1 MSSLIDAEHIQDM
14 VRSFIEFERR
24 QRLFLNRELEK
35 FGIQNMMIKY
45 IVSLHKRPGVSQDY
59 LADVHSVDKS
69 HVARMSGK
77 LEEIGY
83 VYRLQD
89 ESDRRLNCLYLT
101 EKGEELYNELQ
112 ILMMKWGTI
121 ITENISAEDIEHTV
135 STVKKLNCNIDIGCR
150 QE

>member
-1 MSSLIDAEHIQDM
+1 MSNLIDSEHIQEM

-24 QRLFLNRELEK
+24 QRIFLNRELEK

-45 IVSLHKRPGVSQDY
+45 IASLHKCPGVSQDY
-59 LADVHSVDKS
+59 LAEVHSVDKS

-77 LEEIGY
+77 LEELGY

-89 ESDRRLNCLYLT
+89 ESDRRINCLFLT
-101 EKGEELYNELQ
+101 EKGEELHNEIQ

-121 ITENISAEDIEHTV
+121 ISKNISVEDIEHTV
-135 STVKKLNCNIDIGCR
+135 STVKKLNSNIDIRCR
-150 QE
+150 QD